1 MNRHINV
8 VSTENLDCE
17 CPARASSLDELLGVC
32 ERHLERRL
40 ARQLPRLEDGRVEGG
55 ADTLPLL
62 GAQLPTNRAAPRVR
76 ISQQGEGVLQ
86 EGLVKVYANRFKQG
100 PARAW

>member
-1 MNRHINV
+1 M

-17 CPARASSLDELLGVC
+17 CPAGTSLDELLGVC

-62 GAQLPTNRAAPRVR
+62 GAQLPTHWAAPRVR
-76 ISQQGEGVLQ
+76 VRQQGEGVLQ

-100 PARAW
+100 PDRAR